1 MGTKSL
7 RYFRYMLKHKP
18 GKLLAGFTVAAI
30 ILKTTAIHPF
40 LNQFARAKYKR
51 IYFAVPFDFLGVLA
65 VVAKNLIIIFKAVR
79 TNSLVQ
85 AILRIYVN
93 WRSYPGP
100 MVMGTWYVRCPGAR
114 FSGQY
119 IDYCYSIYSNVWYF
133 CPESFFNIAL
143 EYQYIRALIE

>member
-18 GKLLAGFTVAAI
+18 GKLLAGFAVAAI

-100 MVMGTWYVRCPGAR
+100 MVMGTWYVRCPGTR